1 MGAIADEKWIQGDF
15 ITTVAKRGGAI
26 I

>member
-1 MGAIADEKWIQGDF
+1 MIEYLM
-15 ITTVAKRGGAI
+15 KRGGAI